1 MYAPFSTTKVWIL
14 THFGSQNGRQAH
26 PEKCP
31 KPTIAEVLA
40 RSSQEKC
47 PLYDEHIFDEP
58 YDDFIRAE
66 VDKRHEERVK
76 ARQQEI
82 KEEEK
87 RLEELLTEKIEELR
101 KIAKE
106 KRPGKGR
113 EGEPEER
120 GLI

>member
-1 MYAPFSTTKVWIL
+1 MADKL
-14 THFGSQNGRQAH
+14 T

-40 RSSQEKC
+40 RNSQEQC

-106 KRPGKGR
+106 KRPGKGKGKGNQKK
-113 EGEPEER
+113 EGSSDEDNDSKVVDHEATK
-120 GLI
+120 